1 MSDIGIPVATL
12 RQMATGQL
20 LRVVH
25 TILTILAE
33 QVEANPPVRGEEAP
47 GTPPGLFV
55 GPTLLG
61 APDSPEA
68 DGNVM
73 DKVGADAPCVADE
86 PEAETL
92 PAGEPSSSS
101 HPSSS
106 TPRVSGPSLPWIDVN
121 DELEWPGG
129 PPKYDPFDRPRSR
142 SPRTYLP
149 EMVSAVAKSPRGQ
162 VLQEDES
169 QSALLLTS
177 ASWHNLMTLWV
188 M

>member
-33 QVEANPPVRGEEAP
+33 QVEDNPPVRGEEAP

-73 DKVGADAPCVADE
+73 DKIGAD
-86 PEAETL
+86 
-92 PAGEPSSSS
+92 
-101 HPSSS
+101 
-106 TPRVSGPSLPWIDVN
+106 R
-121 DELEWPGG
+121 
-129 PPKYDPFDRPRSR
+129 
-142 SPRTYLP
+142 RT
-149 EMVSAVAKSPRGQ
+149 
-162 VLQEDES
+162 
-169 QSALLLTS
+169 
-177 ASWHNLMTLWV
+177 
-188 M
+188 

>member
-1 MSDIGIPVATL
+1 
-12 RQMATGQL
+12 MATGQL

-33 QVEANPPVRGEEAP
+33 QVEDNPPVRGEEAP

-92 PAGEPSSSS
+92 
-101 HPSSS
+101 
-106 TPRVSGPSLPWIDVN
+106 
-121 DELEWPGG
+121 
-129 PPKYDPFDRPRSR
+129 
-142 SPRTYLP
+142 YLP
-149 EMVSAVAKSPRGQ
+149 ENPRLRATPPRQRPGLADPACPGLTSMTNWNGQ
-162 VLQEDES
+162 E
-169 QSALLLTS
+169 ALRNTTLLTDLDPE
-177 ASWHNLMTLWV
+177 ALERTNPRWFLPWLNPLGVRYCKKTRANQLCC
-188 M
+188 